1 MVSPETAELLRR
13 ARRLKAELE
22 VPVDPESDEALD
34 EALET
39 LRRLAGRPS
48 RSREAATFEQEVA
61 KALQSLPG
69 VVVADRPRT
78 GSLRSYADFFVKAG
92 EGTFLVE
99 AKAPR
104 LRAAA
109 YVRREVQRLQQ
120 LVELLGAD
128 HAFLVLPNPI
138 RGGAS
143 EDRAVSVVTLPQL
156 LERIRQSSNRN
167 EVNVA

>member
-13 ARRLKAELE
+13 AKRLQAELE
-22 VPVDPESDEALD
+22 APVDPERDAALD

-39 LRRLAGRPS
+39 LWRLAGRPP
-48 RSREAATFEQEVA
+48 RARQGATFEEAVA
-61 KALQSLPG
+61 RALQSLPG

-78 GSLRSYADFFVKAG
+78 GSLRTYADFLVKAG
-92 EGTFLVE
+92 DRTFLVE
-99 AKAPR
+99 AKTPR

-109 YVRREVQRLQQ
+109 YVRREVERLRR
-120 LVELLGAD
+120 LVEVLEIDG
-128 HAFLVLPNPI
+128 AFLVVPNPVAAV
-138 RGGAS
+138 AS
-143 EDRAVSVVTLPQL
+143 DDDAVGVVTLPQL